1 MSNEIEVFRLTTL
14 EDAYNN
20 IKNWRA
26 NAVDKKHI
34 ESYIYSFETFQ
45 NAMRGS
51 VIKDDDLN
59 RIFLA
64 YMRYPIDLLY
74 KECKN
79 LYDDITETMEEAKA
93 ILDSHSYGFKYSI
106 DVNCPFSLASFNKT
120 RKIDRLQYIITFYS
134 EVVMS
139 LKIHSNGFA
148 EFYTH
153 ATVFQTNIEYC
164 MPAIIEAVKKRIK

>member
-34 ESYIYSFETFQ
+34 ESYIYSFETFR
-45 NAMRGS
+45 NAMRGA
-51 VIKDDDLN
+51 VITDDDLN

-64 YMRYPIDLLY
+64 YMHYPIDLLY

-79 LYDDITETMEEAKA
+79 LYDNITATMEEAKA

-106 DVNCPFSLASFNKT
+106 DVDYPFSLTSFGKT
-120 RKIDRLQYIITFYS
+120 GDIDRLQDIITFYS

-139 LKIHSNGFA
+139 LKITSDDFVV
-148 EFYTH
+148 FYNY
-153 ATVFQTNIEYC
+153 ATAFQTVIEGC
-164 MPAIIEAVKKRIK
+164 MLAIIEAVKKRIK